1 MNQEVLRRFP
11 HVSFIMFS
19 LMASVGVWHSRHFPG
34 VPFTRTQIAFIMR
47 FECAASWVSRDKY
60 LCAWLFTFSTEPS
73 YRDACGS
80 QNEASVPRQYFSLRQ
95 AQNSKPRP
103 KVIERR
109 AGWGRSSITFIS
121 LLMKSASC
129 VRCCG
134 TGQQNGVSRST
145 SKMTFIV
152 PCERSKIIRSQTHSQ
167 KVSRSPTPSSTRT
180 SAVPTLR
187 PPKAFRH

>member
-1 MNQEVLRRFP
+1 MNQKVLRRFP

-34 VPFTRTQIAFIMR
+34 VPFTRTQIAFILL
-47 FECAASWVSRDKY
+47 FESAASWVSRDKY
-60 LCAWLFTFSTEPS
+60 LCAWLVTFSTEPS

-80 QNEASVPRQYFSLRQ
+80 QNQVSVPRQYFSLRQ
-95 AQNSKPRP
+95 AQKSKPRP

-109 AGWGRSSITFIS
+109 TGWGRSSITFIS
-121 LLMKSASC
+121 LLMKSVELRSLLRNRTANR
-129 VRCCG
+129 VF
-134 TGQQNGVSRST
+134 RST

-187 PPKAFRH
+187 PPRTSI